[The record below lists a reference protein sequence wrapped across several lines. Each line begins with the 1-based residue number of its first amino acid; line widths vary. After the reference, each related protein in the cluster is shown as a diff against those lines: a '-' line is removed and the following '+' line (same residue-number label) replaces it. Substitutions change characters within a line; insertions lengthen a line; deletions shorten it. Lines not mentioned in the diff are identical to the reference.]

1 MDSQRLVMT
10 SPKAGSTRSQS
21 VQMPL
26 PGRLKGLEVFVD
38 TPDTGDRISVTLKD
52 KTLVDRWFVDLAP
65 RTSYEKDFDEPVE
78 AGDILAL
85 FYFNSDSTSKTATW
99 TPTLETPA

>member
-21 VQMPL
+21 VQMPF
-26 PGRLKGLEVFVD
+26 PGRLKGLELFVD
-38 TPDTGDRISVTLKD
+38 SPDSGDRVSVTLKD

-65 RTSYEKDFDEPVE
+65 RTSYEKDFDEPVR

-85 FYFNSDSTSKTATW
+85 FYFNADGTSKTATW
-99 TPTLETPA
+99 TPTLETAS